1 MLPSWTKILYGPP
14 ESVLKLISASTKEGT
29 SATTDLP
36 TTDNVIS
43 LSLSLR
49 DRKANEPS
57 SASDPQEALYLI
69 VIVLASLEFGGALAV
84 TVAWIFA

>member
-1 MLPSWTKILYGPP
+1 M
-14 ESVLKLISASTKEGT
+14 KLISDSKKEGT
-29 SATTDLP
+29 SAITDLP

-43 LSLSLR
+43 LPLSLR
-49 DRKANEPS
+49 DKKANEPS

-84 TVAWIFA
+84 TVASTFA